1 MPFAA
6 SSYKGKISC
15 LTGHDMQ
22 CNSSVIVEDV
32 LDVTV
37 LHVQIDDVTLILM
50 QRRGNCSS
58 DCMLL
63 GGQSLQ
69 LTPVQAST

>member
-22 CNSSVIVEDV
+22 CNSSVIGRMSWMS
-32 LDVTV
+32 LSYMFR
-37 LHVQIDDVTLILM
+37 LM
-50 QRRGNCSS
+50 
-58 DCMLL
+58 M
-63 GGQSLQ
+63 
-69 LTPVQAST
+69 